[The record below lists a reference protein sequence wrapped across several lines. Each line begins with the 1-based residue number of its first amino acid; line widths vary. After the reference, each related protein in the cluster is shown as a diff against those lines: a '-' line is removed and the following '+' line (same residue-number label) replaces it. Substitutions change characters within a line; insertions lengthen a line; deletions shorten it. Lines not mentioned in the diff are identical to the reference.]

1 MLISELAES
10 AHVPTSTVR
19 FYERIGLLHAP
30 RRTAGGYRDY
40 DVDAVNQLSFVH
52 RARVLGLSCEQIA
65 ELLPAW
71 ESVNCSD
78 ARARVGRLIEQKQ
91 AELAAQM
98 AELEAA
104 SSQLQAVKDEL
115 DVSEAPDCCGS
126 DPSCCMPAI
135 QSIYP

>member
-10 AHVPTSTVR
+10 ARVPTSTVR
-19 FYERIGLLHAP
+19 FYERIGLMQAP

-52 RARVLGLSCEQIA
+52 RARTLGLSCEQIA

-71 ESVNCSD
+71 DSVNCSD
-78 ARARVGRLIEQKQ
+78 ARERVGRLIEQKQ

-104 SSQLQAVKDEL
+104 ATQLQAVKAEL
-115 DVSEAPDCCGS
+115 DESPTPDCCGS
-126 DPSCCMPAI
+126 DPSCCMPTFQI
-135 QSIYP
+135 TYP